1 MAGTERAGRLDRELL
16 RAPSRPWSKPHLH
29 DAPPAPASFSRGPR
43 RRARRRVGDADV
55 AMLTYDLSNLL
66 GAGLPLAQALD
77 VLAEQATEQRLRE
90 VLLELSR
97 EIEEGRKFSEAL
109 ARFPDLFPPLYRG
122 IVTNGEASGR
132 LDYALERLAAFLERD
147 LEFRKKVRDVLIYPA
162 LVMIMAGAVL
172 SIFLVFIIPAFE
184 RVYAR
189 SHATLPLLTLLLLGL
204 SRAVRMGLPFMVLA
218 AMLLFVPRVRGW
230 VWRAV
235 IVPLQRAVLTL
246 PRVGTLAQT
255 ALLSRFAHSMAM
267 MLQSGVP
274 LLAALDVAGAVGG
287 PLQFDVMVGSLK
299 HSVVQGRR
307 LSEAMR
313 ASGWFTPVF
322 VRMVSVGEET
332 GRLDVMLARVAGILD
347 RDFDTRIRRVLTL
360 LEPLLILL
368 VGAIVGV
375 ILMSLYLPMFGLARL
390 AR

>member
-1 MAGTERAGRLDRELL
+1 MAGTERAGRLDREML
-16 RAPSRPWSKPHLH
+16 RTPSRPWGRPQLH
-29 DAPPAPASFSRGPR
+29 VAPPAPASFSRGPR

-97 EIEEGRKFSEAL
+97 EIEDGRKFSEAL
-109 ARFPDLFPPLYRG
+109 ARFPDLFPALYRG

-147 LEFRKKVRDVLIYPA
+147 LEFRKKVRDLLIYPA
-162 LVMIMAGAVL
+162 LVMTMAGAVL

-189 SHATLPLLTLLLLGL
+189 SHTTLPLLTRMLLML
-204 SRAVRMGLPFMVLA
+204 SRAVRMGLPFVVLA
-218 AMLLFVPRVRGW
+218 AMLLLVPRVREW
-230 VWRAV
+230 IWRTV

-246 PRVGTLAQT
+246 PSVGALAQT
-255 ALLSRFAHSMAM
+255 ALLGRFAHSMAM

-274 LLAALDVAGAVGG
+274 LLAALDVAGAIGG
-287 PLQFDVMVGSLK
+287 PLQFDAMVDSLK

-307 LSEAMR
+307 LSDAMR
-313 ASGWFTPVF
+313 ATGWFTPVF
-322 VRMVSVGEET
+322 LRMVSVGEET
-332 GRLDVMLARVAGILD
+332 GRLDLMLARVAGILD
-347 RDFDTRIRRVLTL
+347 RDFDGRMRRVLTL